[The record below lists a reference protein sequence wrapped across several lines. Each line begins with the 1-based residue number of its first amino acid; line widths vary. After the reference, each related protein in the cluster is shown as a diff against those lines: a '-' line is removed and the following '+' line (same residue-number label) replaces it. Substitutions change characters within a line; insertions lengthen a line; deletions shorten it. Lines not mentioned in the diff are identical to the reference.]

1 MGSAPFVAAN
11 AVFLWGTLVVV
22 ADLLCRSRPA
32 SAPVAEHAAGNGGDV
47 SGTFPG
53 TFLGTFL
60 GNTGTVDRR
69 VTDR

>member
-1 MGSAPFVAAN
+1 
-11 AVFLWGTLVVV
+11 
-22 ADLLCRSRPA
+22 
-32 SAPVAEHAAGNGGDV
+32 VAEHAAGNGGDV